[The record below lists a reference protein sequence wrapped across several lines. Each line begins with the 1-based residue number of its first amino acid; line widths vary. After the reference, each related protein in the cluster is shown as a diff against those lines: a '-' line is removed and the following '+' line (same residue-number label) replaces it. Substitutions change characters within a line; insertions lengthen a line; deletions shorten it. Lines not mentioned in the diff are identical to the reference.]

1 VRRNFLAYGVG
12 ISIALHAL
20 LLPFVHAEKTLA
32 EEPPPDHMIVEQL
45 PTPPPTP
52 PPTPRPTSTPTPP
65 PREKPHTP
73 ASQAPHV
80 RIVTPHTEAHTGG
93 ASEPANTHLDG
104 DRTGKPS
111 DAGTAAPAAGDGAAT
126 PAATPA
132 TTPRPT
138 PTPLSC
144 ARPEVP
150 AVTVRAAEPDTP
162 ALAQQQGIS
171 GTVQIVVS
179 LDVQSRIVATRVASS
194 PSGLLN
200 AAALAAARGSQFRT
214 GIHNCEPVAADYIFS
229 VEFNAQ

>member
-1 VRRNFLAYGVG
+1 MRRNFLAYGVG

-20 LLPFVHAEKTLA
+20 LLPLVHAEKTLA

-73 ASQAPHV
+73 ASQAPQL
-80 RIVTPHTEAHTGG
+80 RIVAPHADARTGG
-93 ASEPANTHLDG
+93 TSEPANTHLDG
-104 DRTGKPS
+104 DPNGDPS
-111 DAGTAAPAAGDGAAT
+111 GTRTAAPAAGD
-126 PAATPA
+126 TPA
-132 TTPRPT
+132 TPGATPTPRPT

-150 AVTVRAAEPDTP
+150 AATVRAAEPDTP

-214 GIHNCEPVAADYIFS
+214 GVHNCEPVAADYIFS